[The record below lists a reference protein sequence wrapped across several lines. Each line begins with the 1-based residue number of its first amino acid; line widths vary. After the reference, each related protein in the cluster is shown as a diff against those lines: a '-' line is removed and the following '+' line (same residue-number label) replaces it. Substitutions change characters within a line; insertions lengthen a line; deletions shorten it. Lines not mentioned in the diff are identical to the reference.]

1 MKKEA
6 VNTRMNKRIIWQ
18 IEWVQKWPHFH
29 KADKILELGSGTFE
43 TIAFLATK
51 YPKKQFIGVDFV
63 FGRDASPVLKNAPKN
78 LTAIKHDIRDL
89 DLFCDECFDFAYSV
103 AVLEHIR
110 ELEAHLMAIYKV
122 LKKGGK
128 YSFMESP
135 FWSSSL
141 GHHCDH
147 NAADCP
153 IPHYA
158 HLYMSRDELH
168 SFLRT
173 SAGKDGLEIDK
184 ILRRIYDRKDL
195 SRLSRTETKAI
206 ITNSPFIVESW
217 TEKIDANYSGQLAE
231 VVLKNN
237 IYNLDEKDLSV
248 SGVVCTLAKP
258 SEMTAEPRW
267 REKLSSILG
276 IRK

>member
-1 MKKEA
+1 
-6 VNTRMNKRIIWQ
+6 MNKRIIWQ
-18 IEWVQKWPHFH
+18 IEWVQKWPHFR
-29 KADKILELGSGTFE
+29 KADKILEVGSGTFE

-63 FGRDASPVLKNAPKN
+63 VGNDALPVLKDAPKN

-89 DLFCDECFDFAYSV
+89 NLFCDECFDFAYSV
-103 AVLEHIR
+103 AVMEHIR

-122 LKKGGK
+122 LKKGGR

-141 GHHCDH
+141 GHHYDH

-153 IPHYA
+153 IPPYG
-158 HLYMSRDELH
+158 HLYMSRTELR
-168 SFLRT
+168 SFLGA
-173 SAGKDGLEIDK
+173 SAGKSGLEIDN
-184 ILRRIYDRKDL
+184 ILKRIYDRKDL

-217 TEKIDANYSGQLAE
+217 TEKIDANYSDQLAE
-231 VVLKNN
+231 TVLNNN
-237 IYNLDEKDLSV
+237 IYNLDAKDLPV

-258 SEMTAEPRW
+258 PEITAETRW
-267 REKLSSILG
+267 QKKLSSILG

>member
-1 MKKEA
+1 
-6 VNTRMNKRIIWQ
+6 MNKRIIWQ

-29 KADKILELGSGTFE
+29 KADKILEVGSGTFE

-51 YPKKQFIGVDFV
+51 YPEKQFIGVDFV
-63 FGRDASPVLKNAPKN
+63 FGKDAAPVLKNAPKN

-89 DLFCDECFDFAYSV
+89 GLFSDECFDFAYSV
-103 AVLEHIR
+103 AVMEHIR

-141 GHHCDH
+141 GHHYDH
-147 NAADCP
+147 NAPDCP
-153 IPHYA
+153 IPPYG

-168 SFLRT
+168 SFLGT
-173 SAGKDGLEIDK
+173 IAGKDSLEIGK
-184 ILRRIYDRKDL
+184 ILKRIYDRKDL
-195 SRLSRTETKAI
+195 SRLSRTETKNI
-206 ITNSPFIVESW
+206 ITSSPFIVESW
-217 TEKIDANYSGQLAE
+217 TEKIDANYSDQLAE
-231 VVLKNN
+231 AVLKNN
-237 IYNLDEKDLSV
+237 VYNLDAKDLPV
-248 SGVVCTLAKP
+248 SGVVCTLVKP
-258 SEMTAEPRW
+258 PEIAAEPRW
-267 REKLSSILG
+267 QEKLASILG